1 MEISINKNDR
11 KLLDSRGF
19 IYFQKKKVLSIGGL
33 TKLGSYLGKP
43 RKINYLKCH
52 KKYKFINILKKVK
65 EKKNF
70 FLVIFGIV
78 ITLLKLIHHV
88 ILFYYVKK
96 FHL

>member
-19 IYFQKKKVLSIGGL
+19 IYFQKKKVLSIEGL

-52 KKYKFINILKKVK
+52 KKYKFINILKRSKKKK
-65 EKKNF
+65 EF
-70 FLVIFGIV
+70 FFW
-78 ITLLKLIHHV
+78 
-88 ILFYYVKK
+88 
-96 FHL
+96 